1 MFSIGWLQQNAR
13 MRFNRPAH
21 LFLTGFFYNYIKFFL
36 KSQALIK
43 RCRSLLRRFA
53 EPKKNGFFCN
63 YIIFFL
69 KSQVRTSHLRG
80 NAAPYG
86 TFRKC
91 RPHMRALRT
100 GGKLA
105 ADLSFPALGLLYAR
119 RRRVYAF
126 VRTCPPIWSHMGV
139 VMRARFSTAAIQR
152 TKVRKLDETNHG
164 RFVKMYNFGKR
175 FDNIFVHFYY

>member
-1 MFSIGWLQQNAR
+1 MFSIGLLVKDAR
-13 MRFNRPAH
+13 TQFNRPAH
-21 LFLTGFFYNYIKFFL
+21 LFSTGFFYNYIIFFL
-36 KSQALIK
+36 KNQALIK
-43 RCRSLLRRFA
+43 RCRFLLRRSA
-53 EPKKNGFFCN
+53 DPKKNGFFCN

-69 KSQVRTSHLRG
+69 KSQVRASHFRG

-86 TFRKC
+86 TFRKH
-91 RPHMRALRT
+91 RPHMRALHT

-139 VMRARFSTAAIQR
+139 MTRARFSTAAI
-152 TKVRKLDETNHG
+152 
-164 RFVKMYNFGKR
+164 
-175 FDNIFVHFYY
+175 